1 MGSFH
6 QWFDRDKLK
15 EIFRTHWE
23 SFKKQFSRYRAS
35 RYDEVVKKML
45 GCGDPE
51 NGYATYV
58 CCDCGGDRKK
68 VPFSCKS
75 CFCLSCAKVY
85 TDQWAV
91 RIEAILFPGVAY
103 RHTVLTVPD
112 ALRGYFYR
120 DARLLSELMKVGI
133 KCLEDTLSTVL
144 RRPIAGGYIVVVQ
157 TNGRSGS
164 YNPHLHIIM
173 TSGGLARSRRGGQ
186 YWVKL
191 KYLPYEI
198 LHKKWQYHL
207 FGMLK
212 EQVATKEM
220 RVKIDELYRK
230 YPNGLVANIQK
241 GQVPKRIRQL
251 AKYLAKY
258 VVSPPISV
266 RRIVSYDGQRVKYW
280 YNDHKSG
287 KRKMEDVDVFA
298 FIGRMVQHIL
308 PKGMQRIR
316 YYGLHAT
323 AVYQKIRKQLRAIL
337 PADAGQ
343 CRETFTIA
351 RKNYQQRVIETS
363 SKDPFVCSRCGGEL
377 ILWKIW
383 HPSYGV
389 IYDEEERL
397 KSGYYERDQRGGD
410 SDDGDVRYPLLQ
422 LSLPGLRV

>member
-6 QWFDRDKLK
+6 QWIDRDKFK

-23 SFKKQFSRYRAS
+23 SFKKAFFRYHDV
-35 RYDEVVKKML
+35 RYDEAVRKML
-45 GCGDPE
+45 GCGDPK

-58 CCDCGGDRKK
+58 CSECGGDGKK

-85 TDQWAV
+85 TDQWAA

-112 ALRGYFYR
+112 DLRIYFYR
-120 DARLLSELMKVGI
+120 DAGLLSELVAVGI
-133 KCLEDTLSTVL
+133 KCLEDTLKTVL
-144 RRPIAGGYIVVVQ
+144 RRSVRGGYIVVLQ

-164 YNPHLHIIM
+164 YNPHLHVIM
-173 TSGGLARSRRGGQ
+173 TSGGVAKNRHGGW

-191 KYLPYEI
+191 KYLPYEL
-198 LHKKWQYHL
+198 LHKKWRYHL
-207 FGMLK
+207 FEMFK

-220 RVKIDELYRK
+220 RAKIDRLYDK

-241 GQVPKRIRQL
+241 GQVPKRVRDL

-258 VVSPPISV
+258 VVSPPISI
-266 RRIVSYDGQRVKYW
+266 RRIIGYDGQRVKYW

-287 KRKMEDVDVFA
+287 RRKVEEVDVFT

-308 PKGMQRIR
+308 PKGMKRIR
-316 YYGLHAT
+316 YFGLHAT
-323 AVYQKIRKQLRAIL
+323 AVYEKIRKRLRSIL
-337 PADAGQ
+337 PTDAAQ
-343 CRETFTIA
+343 CRETFTVY
-351 RKNYQQRVIETS
+351 RKDYRQRVIEAS
-363 SKDPFVCSRCGGEL
+363 AKDPFVCSRCGGEL

-397 KSGYYERDQRGGD
+397 KSGYYQRDQRGRDPDVGD
-410 SDDGDVRYPLLQ
+410 IRHPLLQ
-422 LSLPGLRV
+422 LSLPGLRI